1 LEELRIRVEV
11 KEDGTIEIAFPN
23 ADIIETEQGPMM
35 GFRCSPD
42 AAMYAGGS
50 IVHAAFTAMGHV
62 VDDESEEEE
71 DEDDE

>member
-1 LEELRIRVEV
+1 MEELRIRVEV

-23 ADIIETEQGPMM
+23 ADIIETDQGPMM

-50 IVHAAFTAMGHV
+50 IIHAAFTAMGHGH
-62 VDDESEEEE
+62 DDEPEKGDEE
-71 DEDDE
+71 DE

>member
-1 LEELRIRVEV
+1 MEELRIRVEV

-23 ADIIETEQGPMM
+23 ADIIDTDQGPMM

-50 IVHAAFTAMGHV
+50 IIHAAFTAMGHGY
-62 VDDESEEEE
+62 DDESEEEDEE
-71 DEDDE
+71 DE